1 MRLAVMGVPNVPI
14 HLQNRAPYPQDL
26 TSIHKSYRWKAALAN
41 AVQIINF
48 TERSWI

>member
-1 MRLAVMGVPNVPI
+1 MNRLLVTP
-14 HLQNRAPYPQDL
+14 QNL
-26 TSIHKSYRWKAALAN
+26 VSKSYFWKAALAN